1 VLAVHLGSSEGL
13 CTEKLLTDDYS
24 AYGHLAY
31 TPIGFVPR
39 PMSEAVPDLAS
50 TSGIRASVPYLLALP
65 EVVRSTDLVATVP
78 RRLLCAPID
87 FHDVVTLEAPR
98 ELPAVVDSLWWHPR
112 FDSDPAHQWL
122 RERNGL
128 KSLQCLTMARAKEF
142 DREVVLERAMRF
154 FWEQGYTFGDKHS
167 LFLASLAYYY
177 EIGIGS
183 VVAQLSAPDGGLAAI
198 EEYFDG
204 MARRMTTK
212 PYRSCLLINSAIELA
227 PHDPE
232 VAAIVNRFVNELRKG
247 FANALKVAV
256 AKGDAIVDDIDA
268 TAWHLTNSAMGL
280 GPMSKARVP
289 YKHLKLV
296 SERILNS
303 IRA

>member
-1 VLAVHLGSSEGL
+1 
-13 CTEKLLTDDYS
+13 
-24 AYGHLAY
+24 
-31 TPIGFVPR
+31 
-39 PMSEAVPDLAS
+39 
-50 TSGIRASVPYLLALP
+50 
-65 EVVRSTDLVATVP
+65 
-78 RRLLCAPID
+78 
-87 FHDVVTLEAPR
+87 
-98 ELPAVVDSLWWHPR
+98 
-112 FDSDPAHQWL
+112 
-122 RERNGL
+122 
-128 KSLQCLTMARAKEF
+128 MARAKEF
-142 DREVVLERAMRF
+142 DREVVLERAMQF
-154 FWEQGYTFGDKHS
+154 FWEQGYEAASMRDLLGAMEIGRQSLYDTFGDKHS
-167 LFLASLAYYY
+167 LFLSSLAHYY

-183 VVAQLSAPDGGLAAI
+183 EVAQLSAPDGGLAAI

-232 VAAIVNRFVNELRKG
+232 VAAIVNRFVKNLRKG
-247 FANALKVAV
+247 FASALKVAV

-296 SERILNS
+296 SEQILNS

>member
-1 VLAVHLGSSEGL
+1 
-13 CTEKLLTDDYS
+13 
-24 AYGHLAY
+24 
-31 TPIGFVPR
+31 
-39 PMSEAVPDLAS
+39 
-50 TSGIRASVPYLLALP
+50 
-65 EVVRSTDLVATVP
+65 
-78 RRLLCAPID
+78 
-87 FHDVVTLEAPR
+87 
-98 ELPAVVDSLWWHPR
+98 
-112 FDSDPAHQWL
+112 
-122 RERNGL
+122 
-128 KSLQCLTMARAKEF
+128 MARAKEF

-154 FWEQGYTFGDKHS
+154 FWEQGYEAASMRDLLDAMEIGRQSLYDTFGDKHS
-167 LFLASLAYYY
+167 LFLASLAHYY

-232 VAAIVNRFVNELRKG
+232 VAAIVNRFVNKLRKG
-247 FANALKVAV
+247 FADALKVAV

-296 SERILNS
+296 SEQILNS

>member
-1 VLAVHLGSSEGL
+1 
-13 CTEKLLTDDYS
+13 
-24 AYGHLAY
+24 
-31 TPIGFVPR
+31 
-39 PMSEAVPDLAS
+39 
-50 TSGIRASVPYLLALP
+50 
-65 EVVRSTDLVATVP
+65 
-78 RRLLCAPID
+78 
-87 FHDVVTLEAPR
+87 
-98 ELPAVVDSLWWHPR
+98 
-112 FDSDPAHQWL
+112 
-122 RERNGL
+122 
-128 KSLQCLTMARAKEF
+128 MARAKEF

-154 FWEQGYTFGDKHS
+154 FWEQGYEAASMRDLLDVMEIGRQSLYDTFGDKHS

>member
-1 VLAVHLGSSEGL
+1 
-13 CTEKLLTDDYS
+13 
-24 AYGHLAY
+24 
-31 TPIGFVPR
+31 
-39 PMSEAVPDLAS
+39 
-50 TSGIRASVPYLLALP
+50 
-65 EVVRSTDLVATVP
+65 
-78 RRLLCAPID
+78 
-87 FHDVVTLEAPR
+87 
-98 ELPAVVDSLWWHPR
+98 
-112 FDSDPAHQWL
+112 
-122 RERNGL
+122 
-128 KSLQCLTMARAKEF
+128 MARAKEF

-154 FWEQGYTFGDKHS
+154 FWEQGYEAASMRDLLDVMEIGRQSLYDTFGDKHS
-167 LFLASLAYYY
+167 LFLASLAHYY

-183 VVAQLSAPDGGLAAI
+183 AVVQLSAPDGGLAAI